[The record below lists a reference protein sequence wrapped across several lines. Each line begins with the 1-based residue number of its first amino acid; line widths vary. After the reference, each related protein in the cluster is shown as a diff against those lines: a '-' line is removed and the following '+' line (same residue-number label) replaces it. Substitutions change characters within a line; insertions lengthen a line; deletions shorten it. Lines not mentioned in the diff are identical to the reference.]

1 MVTSVNADSEPLL
14 LPASWNKRIFTY
26 GSFEKYDYFKPIE
39 SVLKREFSPAHPCRE
54 ENRALYDVIRDSNSV
69 CLAVRRGDFMT
80 GANRK
85 TFYVC
90 DLEYFKR
97 AVAYMQEHVK
107 NPVFV
112 VFSND
117 IAWVKEH
124 IKIDGEVFYE
134 SGADPVWETFR
145 LMYSCKHFVI
155 SNSTLHW
162 WAQWRSENA
171 NKIVVV
177 PDRWYN
183 AKGWENHLMLDY
195 FVRIP
200 TGTGA

>member
-1 MVTSVNADSEPLL
+1 M
-14 LPASWNKRIFTY
+14 
-26 GSFEKYDYFKPIE
+26 
-39 SVLKREFSPAHPCRE
+39 
-54 ENRALYDVIRDSNSV
+54 YDVIRDSNSV

-134 SGADPVWETFR
+134 SGADPVWETF
-145 LMYSCKHFVI
+145 S
-155 SNSTLHW
+155 
-162 WAQWRSENA
+162 
-171 NKIVVV
+171 
-177 PDRWYN
+177 PD
-183 AKGWENHLMLDY
+183 
-195 FVRIP
+195 V
-200 TGTGA
+200 